1 MKHSYMDYAMS
12 VIIGRALPDIRDGL
26 KPAHRRV
33 LFAMRQLGLVSN
45 RAYRKCATV
54 VGDVIGKYHPHGD
67 APVYDT
73 LVRLA
78 QDFNMRY
85 MLVDGQGN
93 FGSVDGDPP
102 AAMRYT
108 ECRPESLADAMMADL
123 PMETVDFVPN
133 YDETMEEPVVL
144 PAPFPNLLV
153 NGSSGIAVGMATNIP
168 PHNLREVIDAVIWTI
183 EAAQSD
189 QPLTAAEKQRKLLE
203 IVPGPDFPTGGYIVG
218 RQGIQQAYLTGR
230 GSILMRAKAEIEV
243 TKKGDRQSIIISAIP
258 YQVNKARLIER
269 MAELVREKTIEGIS
283 DLRDESDRDGLRIAV
298 ELKRGEVGEV
308 VLNNLYKHTQLQTTF
323 GVIMLAIV
331 AGRPK
336 ILTLVEFIDNFI
348 EFRRQVVRRRLQF
361 ELRKAEARAHIL
373 EGLKI
378 ALDHLDAVIT
388 LIRQSKN
395 PVEARTGLMTQFG
408 LSQIQS
414 QAILDMQLQ
423 RLTGLE
429 RQKILDE
436 LAEVLALIERL
447 RAILASDKL
456 LMEII
461 VAELRQVR
469 DKYGD
474 DRRTEILAEEGD
486 FRIEDLI
493 AEEEVAITVTGT
505 GYIKRTAVTTYRNQR
520 RGGKGRIGMRTREE
534 DYVSHLFV
542 ASTHA
547 YIMIFS
553 DRGRAYWLKV
563 HEVPDVGPDGRGK
576 AIANLV
582 SMEDGERIAALITVK
597 EFEDD
602 KFVVMGTRKGVV
614 KKTELSAFSNPRA
627 GGIIA
632 MGVEEGDAVIAAEV
646 SDGTHEVFIGTRDGM
661 AIRFPETDVRP
672 MGRTAYGVRGIS
684 LREDDAV
691 VAMEILSP
699 GRHHRLGDRAGLRQ
713 AHRPRG
719 VSPAVARRRRHHQHP
734 DQRAQRHGGRRGTG
748 HRRRRA
754 DADHAAGQDPAHG
767 LARHPHDRPRH
778 AGRPPDRHRGRGPR
792 RVDCQAGRARRRGS
806 RHGGDRRRWRPRTA
820 GPHPNPFSR
829 PGLEPGA
836 WSPASSG
843 RGWLELGVFRSE
855 RFGAHSRKPD
865 DELRV
870 VVERLHRHDGARA
883 ELRVL
888 DAQAHSESQR
898 RRLILVLVG
907 VAGRRRGCRRLAA
920 KPARTVV
927 AVARRPRPVSRWH
940 RERSRRHLV
949 HQLGGDLVDEPRRL
963 GGLVVAEDAAPGRR
977 RQHDLFLRAGQAD
990 VAEPALLLQL
1000 GVVVHRTGMGKE
1012 AFFQAADDDGRE
1024 LEALGAVQRHHQHQ
1038 RVLRAGLLVGVRQQR
1053 QLIDETGERRLGRAR
1068 LVLARGRHQLGQ
1080 VFDPALGFLAVL
1092 VAQVLQVARPVQHL
1106 ADTDGHGV
1114 LACDLRQLQHQGS
1127 GTRPAPYR
1135 PWAPP
1140 AARPRPVPASTR
1152 VTAAPIPAGP
1162 QTAGWP
1168 GSRTPPAAPPRA
1180 HPSRPCRC
1188 REPAR

>member
-1 MKHSYMDYAMS
+1 MTTPPQSNRIPVNIEDEMKHSYMDYAMS
-12 VIIGRALPDIRDGL
+12 VIIGRALPDVRDGL

-108 ECRPESLADAMMADL
+108 ECRPEALADAMMADL

-133 YDETMEEPVVL
+133 YDETMDEPVVL

-153 NGSSGIAVGMATNIP
+153 NGSSGIAVGMATNVP
-168 PHNLREVIDAVIWTI
+168 PHNMREVVDAVIWTI
-183 EAAQSD
+183 EAGQSD
-189 QPLTAAEKQRKLLE
+189 QPVTAAEKQRKLLE
-203 IVPGPDFPTGGYIVG
+203 LVPGPDFPTGGYIVG
-218 RQGIQQAYLTGR
+218 RHGIQQAYLTGR

-243 TKKGDRQSIIISAIP
+243 TKKGDRSSIVISAIP

-269 MAELVREKTIEGIS
+269 MAELVREKAIEGIS
-283 DLRDESDRDGLRIAV
+283 DIRDESDRDGLRIAV
-298 ELKRGEVGEV
+298 DLKRGEVGEV

-348 EFRRQVVRRRLQF
+348 EFRREVVRRRLQF

-373 EGLKI
+373 EGLRI

-388 LIRQSKN
+388 LIRNSRN

-436 LAEVLALIERL
+436 LAEVQAVIARL
-447 RAILASDKL
+447 RAILASEKL
-456 LMEII
+456 LMEMI
-461 VAELRQVR
+461 VSELRQVR
-469 DKYGD
+469 DKFGD

-493 AEEEVAITVTGT
+493 AEEEVAITVTST

-534 DYVSHLFV
+534 DYVSHLFI

-582 SMEDGERIAALITVK
+582 SMEEGERIAALITVK

-602 KFVVMGTRKGVV
+602 KFVVMGTRRGVV

-632 MGVEEGDAVIAAEV
+632 MGVEEGDAVIASVV

-661 AIRFPETDVRP
+661 SIRFPETDVRP

-684 LREDDAV
+684 LREGDEV

-699 GRHHRLGDRAGLRQ
+699 GGTI
-713 AHRPRG
+713 
-719 VSPAVARRRRHHQHP
+719 VSV
-734 DQRAQRHGGRRGTG
+734 T
-748 HRRRRA
+748 
-754 DADHAAGQDPAHG
+754 
-767 LARHPHDRPRH
+767 
-778 AGRPPDRHRGRGPR
+778 
-792 RVDCQAGRARRRGS
+792 
-806 RHGGDRRRWRPRTA
+806 
-820 GPHPNPFSR
+820 
-829 PGLEPGA
+829 
-836 WSPASSG
+836 
-843 RGWLELGVFRSE
+843 ELGYGKRTDLEEYRLQSRGGVGIINIQTSE
-855 RFGAHSRKPD
+855 RNGKVVGVAQVTDD
-865 DELRV
+865 DELMLITQQGKILRMASKDI
-870 VVERLHRHDGARA
+870 RSIGRA
-883 ELRVL
+883 TQGV
-888 DAQAHSESQR
+888 
-898 RRLILVLVG
+898 RLIDIEGEDRAVSI
-907 VAGRRRGCRRLAA
+907 AKLAE
-920 KPARTVV
+920 
-927 AVARRPRPVSRWH
+927 
-940 RERSRRHLV
+940 RE
-949 HQLGGDLVDEPRRL
+949 VDE
-963 GGLVVAEDAAPGRR
+963 ATT
-977 RQHDLFLRAGQAD
+977 D
-990 VAEPALLLQL
+990 VA
-1000 GVVVHRTGMGKE
+1000 
-1012 AFFQAADDDGRE
+1012 D
-1024 LEALGAVQRHHQHQ
+1024 
-1038 RVLRAGLLVGVRQQR
+1038 AGDAGGGP
-1053 QLIDETGERRLGRAR
+1053 E
-1068 LVLARGRHQLGQ
+1068 
-1080 VFDPALGFLAVL
+1080 
-1092 VAQVLQVARPVQHL
+1092 
-1106 ADTDGHGV
+1106 
-1114 LACDLRQLQHQGS
+1114 S
-1127 GTRPAPYR
+1127 G
-1135 PWAPP
+1135 APP
-1140 AARPRPVPASTR
+1140 ESL
-1152 VTAAPIPAGP
+1152 
-1162 QTAGWP
+1162 Q
-1168 GSRTPPAAPPRA
+1168 
-1180 HPSRPCRC
+1180 
-1188 REPAR
+1188 